1 MVDIIEMRYISLELN
16 KNLYEHL
23 SFSNNNKITFINLQ
37 CARQSPNHL
46 YVLSHLNFKTT
57 PCDGFCYH
65 HFQKIKLWP
74 MGQLDKVTRGI

>member
-37 CARQSPNHL
+37 CARQSPNHV
-46 YVLSHLNFKTT
+46 YVLSHLNFKPPHVMDSVITT
-57 PCDGFCYH
+57 S
-65 HFQKIKLWP
+65 
-74 MGQLDKVTRGI
+74 RR